1 MARTARDASII
12 PEAAEPATVAEVKEE
27 WEEKPMEEMP
37 PTTPEPTPEESETP
51 PQPTAE
57 EAETPPEPTA
67 EETPVAEEP
76 TPQPEER
83 KLTDRLLPGFP
94 QLQAFWDWTLSQVR
108 RLLPQGLNEK
118 LSDWVLTG
126 AIAAILIALLWT
138 TVALLP
144 TNPSQVAK
152 EPSKSVK
159 APPELE
165 TPEQPQPVAEAP
177 SSEPSPPPQPN
188 LTPEQSL
195 VAAIQNQVAEITQQ
209 YGSGLIQSVEANFLQ
224 SRLIVKVSNEWYD
237 LPESEQNALA
247 DEILSRSG
255 ELDFSKLEMTD
266 LDGELLARSPV
277 VGTNMVI
284 LKRRNLAANLP
295 EQEGETSE

>member
-1 MARTARDASII
+1 MEDY
-12 PEAAEPATVAEVKEE
+12 KEE

-37 PTTPEPTPEESETP
+37 PTPPEPTPEET
-51 PQPTAE
+51 
-57 EAETPPEPTA
+57 ETPPEPEAETA
-67 EETPVAEEP
+67 AEKMPVAEEP
-76 TPQPEER
+76 APQPEER
-83 KLTDRLLPGFP
+83 QRSSFA

-126 AIAAILIALLWT
+126 AIAGILVALLWT

-144 TNPSQVAK
+144 TNSSQVAK
-152 EPSKSVK
+152 EPPKSGK
-159 APPELE
+159 APSELE
-165 TPEQPQPVAEAP
+165 TPEQPQRVAEA
-177 SSEPSPPPQPN
+177 PSPPPQPN

-224 SRLIVKVSNEWYD
+224 SRLIVKVSNEWYS

-255 ELDFSKLEMTD
+255 QLDFSKLEMTD

-284 LKRRNLAANLP
+284 LKRRNLAANISAR
-295 EQEGETSE
+295 EGESEE

>member
-1 MARTARDASII
+1 
-12 PEAAEPATVAEVKEE
+12 
-27 WEEKPMEEMP
+27 MEEMP
-37 PTTPEPTPEESETP
+37 PTPPEPTPEEP
-51 PQPTAE
+51 
-57 EAETPPEPTA
+57 ETPPELEA
-67 EETPVAEEP
+67 EAPAAETPVAEEP
-76 TPQPEER
+76 APQPEER
-83 KLTDRLLPGFP
+83 QRSSFA

-126 AIAAILIALLWT
+126 AIAAVLVALLWT

-144 TNPSQVAK
+144 PNPSPVAQ
-152 EPSKSVK
+152 EAPKSVT
-159 APPELE
+159 APSELE
-165 TPEQPQPVAEAP
+165 TPEQPQPAAEAP
-177 SSEPSPPPQPN
+177 SPEPSPQPN

-224 SRLIVKVSNEWYD
+224 SRLIVRVSDEWYD

-255 ELDFSKLEMTD
+255 ELDFRKLEMTD
-266 LDGELLARSPV
+266 LKGELLARSPV
-277 VGTNMVI
+277 VGTNMVV
-284 LKRRNLAANLP
+284 LKREHLAAGTP
-295 EQEGETSE
+295 EPEGESEE

>member
-1 MARTARDASII
+1 MEDSK
-12 PEAAEPATVAEVKEE
+12 AEWDK
-27 WEEKPMEEMP
+27 KPMEEMP
-37 PTTPEPTPEESETP
+37 PTPPEPTPEEP
-51 PQPTAE
+51 
-57 EAETPPEPTA
+57 ETPPEPTA
-67 EETPVAEEP
+67 EEVPVVEE
-76 TPQPEER
+76 TAPQPEER
-83 KLTDRLLPGFP
+83 QRSGFLQLP
-94 QLQAFWDWTLSQVR
+94 AFWDWTLSQVR

-126 AIAAILIALLWT
+126 AIAGILVALLWT
-138 TVALLP
+138 IVALLP
-144 TNPSQVAK
+144 PNPSPVAQ
-152 EPSKSVK
+152 EPPKSVT
-159 APPELE
+159 APSELE
-165 TPEQPQPVAEAP
+165 TPEQSQPVTEAP
-177 SSEPSPPPQPN
+177 SPEPSPPPQPN

-224 SRLIVKVSNEWYD
+224 SRLIVRVSDEWYN

-277 VGTNMVI
+277 VGTNMVV
-284 LKRRNLAANLP
+284 LKRQHLAADSP
-295 EQEGETSE
+295 EPEGESGE